1 MAEDSF
7 QSGYSDERIRAEA
20 SDSMRGGADLRERVR
35 EITLAAL
42 KERRF
47 DSAAM
52 RDVVRAVSEGIASG
66 AERGTTREL
75 RTAFA
80 DALSGLDA
88 ALRISAEA
96 GYSALKQM
104 SATGRNFSDNE
115 FKQALSSMRRI
126 EEDFLGTVGQVAE
139 KASAQVRPPLRE
151 ALDQTRRAGT
161 ATGKQVASTMA
172 EFTQRFS
179 LASLDA
185 TVTGLE
191 VAGEVGARF
200 AALASGILT
209 GVSEA
214 LRPAPKPA
222 SAGLPT
228 IVTPGAAPPPEAQ
241 APAVVVPP
249 EPGPRKA

>member
-1 MAEDSF
+1 MAEDPS
-7 QSGYSDERIRAEA
+7 YSDERIRAEA

-66 AERGTTREL
+66 ADRGTTREL

-88 ALRISAEA
+88 ALRTSAEA
-96 GYSALKQM
+96 GYAALKQM
-104 SATGRNFSDNE
+104 SATGRSFSE
-115 FKQALSSMRRI
+115 GEMKQALSSMRRI

-151 ALDQTRRAGT
+151 ALEQTRRAGT

-179 LASLDA
+179 LASIDA

-200 AALASGILT
+200 AALASGVLT

-214 LRPAPKPA
+214 LRPAPRPA
-222 SAGLPT
+222 PAPDT
-228 IVTPGAAPPPEAQ
+228 PPPDASS
-241 APAVVVPP
+241 PAVVVPP
-249 EPGPRKA
+249 ESGPRKA